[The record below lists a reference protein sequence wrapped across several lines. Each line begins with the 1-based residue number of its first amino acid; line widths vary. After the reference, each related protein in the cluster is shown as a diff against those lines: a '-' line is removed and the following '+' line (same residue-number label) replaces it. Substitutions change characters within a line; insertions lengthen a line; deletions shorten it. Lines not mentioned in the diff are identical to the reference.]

1 LKNGGACGACLIT
14 VVAFALTSVAAL
26 ACGCEWLDGDGAAI
40 AKVQSSWAAGYQ
52 LTQAG
57 EYVRAL
63 NVLRATSPYQRL
75 IRDNSARMCV
85 ANGAGNLIGSAAAGQ
100 AHLVAHPADL
110 RGAKA
115 AATSAW
121 HVFIDCR

>member
-1 LKNGGACGACLIT
+1 
-14 VVAFALTSVAAL
+14 
-26 ACGCEWLDGDGAAI
+26 
-40 AKVQSSWAAGYQ
+40 
-52 LTQAG
+52 
-57 EYVRAL
+57 
-63 NVLRATSPYQRL
+63 
-75 IRDNSARMCV
+75 MCV

-100 AHLVAHPADL
+100 AYLVAHPADL